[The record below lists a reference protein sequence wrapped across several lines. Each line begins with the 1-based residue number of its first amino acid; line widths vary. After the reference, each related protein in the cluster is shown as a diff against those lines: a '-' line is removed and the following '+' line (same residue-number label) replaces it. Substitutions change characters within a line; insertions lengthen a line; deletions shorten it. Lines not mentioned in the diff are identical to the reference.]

1 MFQHSSTRKVKHCS
15 LSCGFPNFVPL
26 DNNIPINEPPS
37 AELLPFKMVFPSF
50 FHIEFNSVFSIFNIK
65 KAFLIL
71 KLATF
76 LRAEKVGAK
85 FLQLLPAIGLKNYWE
100 HRSKLKLFFL
110 SQKNNLPRSISGQW
124 TMKVIITINLKCL
137 PSFFPSFCPKH
148 LRVLILMLQAC
159 ANLCVVTFQSVI
171 LLQNIPS
178 LFVSDNKSNWMSECV
193 YVHLCVCV
201 CAFVSIRPEF
211 T

>member
-1 MFQHSSTRKVKHCS
+1 MKHCS

-137 PSFFPSFCPKH
+137 PSFFFFFSFFFSFFLP
-148 LRVLILMLQAC
+148 QTSSSP
-159 ANLCVVTFQSVI
+159 NLDAASLCKSVRRHFSKCNIIAEYSLSICVRQ
-171 LLQNIPS
+171 
-178 LFVSDNKSNWMSECV
+178 
-193 YVHLCVCV
+193 
-201 CAFVSIRPEF
+201 
-211 T
+211 